1 MKRKHRKSI
10 YQKLVFSYIVF
21 AVTAIVIVIGCL
33 VAGVLLSIGK
43 NAIEDFPGVS
53 LDASGE
59 PVNISDI
66 TDIGGW
72 VEQLDSDYR
81 VVKVYGDK
89 QTKEMEYTEYQ
100 LLTCTNIIPAWD
112 SDYHMFWQ
120 QEETYS
126 YLCCYPKALFNLIF
140 NFNAD
145 DIIITNAGRTSLY
158 VMLLLLFLDVLS
170 VSYYIF
176 RKIKKPL
183 DVMIDGMEK
192 VEQGDMN
199 VLLDIHGEREF
210 MMIQNAFHHMV
221 KELEEKRLE
230 NEQLTRGRRQMLL
243 ELSHDIKT
251 PVSTI
256 KSYALALEQNMV
268 PEEERGKYYHVI
280 AKKADRVNILS
291 DDLFTMLKMESEDYK
306 LELKPLDIAEL
317 IRKIC
322 AEFYQEIV
330 GAGFDFEIDLPEER
344 VMIEGDERL
353 FSRVISNLL
362 VNARKYNLS
371 GHEIGISLVQA
382 EHICIRVTDDG
393 VPIDASIAE
402 TMFHPFVRG
411 EHARSTSG
419 GTGLGLAIAKG
430 VAAKHGGNITYA
442 YEDGKNVFILV
453 IGKGNVV

>member
-1 MKRKHRKSI
+1 MKKKHRKSI

-21 AVTAIVIVIGCL
+21 ALTAIVIVIGCL
-33 VAGVLLSIGK
+33 AAGVFFSIGK
-43 NAIEDFPGVS
+43 NVGEDFPGVS

-59 PVNISDI
+59 PVNVSNI
-66 TDIGGW
+66 TDMGGW
-72 VEQLDSDYR
+72 VEQLDRDYH

-100 LLTCTNIIPAWD
+100 LSTCTNIISSRD

-120 QEETYS
+120 QEEPYS
-126 YLCCYPKALFNLIF
+126 YLCCYPKELFNVTF
-140 NFNAD
+140 NFDVNEIPTTD
-145 DIIITNAGRTSLY
+145 VEKTFLR
-158 VMLLLLFLDVLS
+158 VMFLFLFLDVFA
-170 VSYYIF
+170 VSYYIY
-176 RKIKKPL
+176 RKIKRPL

-192 VEQGDMN
+192 VEQGDMD

-210 MMIQNAFHHMV
+210 MTIQKAFHHMV
-221 KELEEKRLE
+221 KELEAKRLE
-230 NEQLTRGRRQMLL
+230 NEQLTKGRQQMLL

-268 PEEERGKYYHVI
+268 PEEEQGKYYHVI
-280 AKKADRVNILS
+280 AKKADRVNLLC

-306 LELKPLDIAEL
+306 LELKSLDIVEL

-330 GAGFDFEIDLPEER
+330 DGGFDLEIDLPEGQ

-353 FSRVISNLL
+353 LSRVISNLL

-371 GHEIGISLVQA
+371 GHEIGISLKQA

-393 VPIDASIAE
+393 EPIDASIAE

-430 VAAKHGGNITYA
+430 VAAKHGGNLTYT
-442 YEDGKNVFILV
+442 YEDGKNVFIIV
-453 IGKGNVV
+453 IDKGNVV